1 MGGKEK
7 MHPLSL
13 RSCAAT
19 LALLG
24 SLIAGAQAET
34 LATFA
39 DPSDGS
45 VPLFE
50 FASDGTSGTLAGGWD
65 LNGLLLLTPGLDGD
79 PNYPDARFSMAP
91 VAATRISNTL
101 WSIGEGSIDF
111 RDNGGALL
119 FTISFESATL
129 VTPQGFGG
137 SDFAA
142 NDVTFSGPIVPPG
155 LHDEAFAFSFANP
168 RGDFEN
174 YTVTAS
180 FTSSGVPEPASVVL
194 VALGGLAALIRR
206 R

>member
-1 MGGKEK
+1 
-7 MHPLSL
+7 MHLLSL
-13 RSCAAT
+13 RSSVAV

-24 SLIAGAQAET
+24 GLAAVARAET

-50 FASDGTSGTLAGGWD
+50 FKSDGTSGTLAGGWE
-65 LNGLLLLTPGLDGD
+65 LPGLLLLAPGLNGD
-79 PNYPDARFSMAP
+79 PSYPDASFSMAP
-91 VAATRISNTL
+91 VDATRVSNTL

-111 RDNGGALL
+111 RDSEGALL

-142 NDVTFSGPIVPPG
+142 NDVSFSGPIVPPG
-155 LHDEAFAFSFANP
+155 LEDEAFAFSFANP
-168 RGDFEN
+168 KGDFEN

-194 VALGGLAALIRR
+194 VALGGVAALIRR

>member
-1 MGGKEK
+1 MNL
-7 MHPLSL
+7 LSL
-13 RSCAAT
+13 RTRAAA
-19 LALLG
+19 LVLLG
-24 SLIAGAQAET
+24 GLAASARAGT

-45 VPLFE
+45 VPVFE
-50 FASDGTSGTLAGGWD
+50 FASDGNNGTLEGGWS
-65 LNGLLLLTPGLDGD
+65 LTGLLLLTPGLDGD
-79 PNYPDARFSMAP
+79 PSYPDARFSMAP
-91 VAATRISNTL
+91 VAATKISNAL
-101 WSIGEGSIDF
+101 WLLGAGSIDF
-111 RDNGGALL
+111 FDNGGSLL

-142 NDVTFSGPIVPPG
+142 NDVTFSGPIVPDG
-155 LHDEAFAFSFANP
+155 LYDEAFAFSFANP

-194 VALGGLAALIRR
+194 VALGGLVALIRR